1 MEDAYRAREAR
12 GKLRF
17 LMRTGLLRRVVAVGV
32 FLLTGALALSVAQIH
47 LELLTQDAIEAR
59 LRAYR
64 GTDFDREAELKKLF
78 IESGCAADQ
87 LSEQSVKK
95 KQPPNLICVLPGA
108 SQDEIVVGAHFDHVD
123 EGDGVVDN
131 WSSASLLPSLLFS
144 VRQDHRNHTYVFI
157 GFMGEEEHLVGSEY
171 YAEHLLP
178 EQRQRIRAMVN
189 MDTLGLGPTEVWT
202 SHSDPTLAGLL
213 GGMANNLHLPLYGV
227 NVEKVGTTDSES
239 FARYK
244 IPRITIHTLTQ
255 QTLPILHSRHD
266 NLDKIRMSDYYD
278 SYKLIAAYL
287 VALDQTVDRK
297 PDAPA
302 ATGGDAA
309 KAQAH

>member
-1 MEDAYRAREAR
+1 MSN
-12 GKLRF
+12 GF
-17 LMRTGLLRRVVAVGV
+17 LRRVVAVGIFV
-32 FLLTGALALSVAQIH
+32 LAAAVAESMAQVHLQLLT
-47 LELLTQDAIEAR
+47 EDAIEAR

-64 GTDFDREAELKKLF
+64 GTDFDREAKLKKLF
-78 IESGCAADQ
+78 TESGCPADQ
-87 LSEQSVKK
+87 LSEQIVKK
-95 KQPPNLICVLPGA
+95 KQPPNLICVLPG
-108 SQDEIVVGAHFDHVD
+108 SSPEEIVVGAHFDHVD

-144 VRQDHRNHTYVFI
+144 VRQDHRNYTYVFI
-157 GFMGEEEHLVGSEY
+157 GFMGEEQQLLGSEY
-171 YAEHLLP
+171 YADHLAP
-178 EQRQRIRAMVN
+178 ERRQHIRAMVN
-189 MDTLGLGPTEVWT
+189 MDTLGLGPTEVWG

-213 GGMANNLHLPLYGV
+213 GGMAKNLHLPLYAV

-255 QTLPILHSRHD
+255 QTLPILHSRRD
-266 NLDKIRMSDYYD
+266 NLDKISMSDYYD

-287 VALDQTVDRK
+287 VALDQNIDRK
-297 PDAPA
+297 PEAPA
-302 ATGGDAA
+302 ATGDGA